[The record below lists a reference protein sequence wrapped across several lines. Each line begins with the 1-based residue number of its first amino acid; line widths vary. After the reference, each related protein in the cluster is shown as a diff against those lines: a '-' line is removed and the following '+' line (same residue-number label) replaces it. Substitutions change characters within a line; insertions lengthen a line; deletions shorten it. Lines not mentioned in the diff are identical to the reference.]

1 MFEKK
6 GLTMDINWGEVWGVV
21 ITTVVVGLIK
31 YMYTF
36 LKELRA
42 KHDQEQRTKN
52 NIIDALMKNSGEL
65 VEWRK
70 DIEEK
75 NQRIEQELQSI
86 NRQVQKI
93 THSDLVIMKDRILQT
108 CRYFL
113 SKGYITLSAREN
125 ITEMYHC
132 YQDMGGNGTGKLVY
146 EQAMNL
152 PIKDNHIPDE
162 VIIVETAEDGG
173 TLNGRKSTRKRKAKV
188 DQSNQGNVSIHQN

>member
-1 MFEKK
+1 
-6 GLTMDINWGEVWGVV
+6 MDINWGEVWGVV

-52 NIIDALMKNSGEL
+52 NIIDALMKNSSEL

-86 NRQVQKI
+86 NRQVQK
-93 THSDLVIMKDRILQT
+93 TAHSDLILMKDRILQT

-113 SKGYITLSAREN
+113 SKGYMTLSARES

-132 YQDMGGNGTGKLVY
+132 YQDMGGNGTGKLLY
-146 EQAMNL
+146 EQAMAL
-152 PIKDNHIPDE
+152 PIKDANTPDG
-162 VIIVETAEDGG
+162 IIISETSEEGEE
-173 TLNGRKSTRKRKAKV
+173 TNGNKSTKRKRKTKME
-188 DQSNQGNVSIHQN
+188 QQN